1 MMRTFLNVSVATAL
15 LASSFSAAAAPYS
28 FASDYQAP
36 AGATATVNFTVPL
49 GAVPYKARKASYGLT
64 LGYGQR
70 LDSVTSTG
78 RIATRQTKFADV
90 RFTGAFKLKRA
101 EVATF
106 DLANLDQD
114 PRLNMGP
121 HGGKENTWLWVGGAI
136 VLGLGICWAAGC
148 FDGDDDDEDEL
159 TSP

>member
-1 MMRTFLNVSVATAL
+1 MIRTFLNVSVATAL

-36 AGATATVNFTVPL
+36 AGATATINFQVPL
-49 GAVPYKARKASYGLT
+49 GAVPQKARKATYGLT

-70 LDSVTSTG
+70 MDSVTDSG
-78 RIATRQTKFADV
+78 RIATRQTKLADF
-90 RFTGAFKLKRA
+90 RFTGAFKLQRA

-114 PRLNMGP
+114 PRLNMNP
-121 HGGKENTWLWVGGAI
+121 DSGKDSTTWI
-136 VLGLGICWAAGC
+136 IIGLVVAGVAVCLAADC
-148 FDGDDDDEDEL
+148 FDGDDDDEEL

>member
-1 MMRTFLNVSVATAL
+1 MIRTFLNVSVATAL

-36 AGATATVNFTVPL
+36 AGATATVNFQVPL
-49 GAVPYKARKASYGLT
+49 GAVPQKARKATYGLT

-70 LDSVTSTG
+70 MDSVTDSG
-78 RIATRQTKFADV
+78 RIATRQTKLADF
-90 RFTGAFKLKRA
+90 RFTGAFKLQRA

-114 PRLNMGP
+114 PRLNMNP
-121 HGGKENTWLWVGGAI
+121 DSGKDNTWLYVGGAI
-136 VLGLGICWAAGC
+136 VAGLAICWAAGC
-148 FDGDDDDEDEL
+148 FDDDDDDEL